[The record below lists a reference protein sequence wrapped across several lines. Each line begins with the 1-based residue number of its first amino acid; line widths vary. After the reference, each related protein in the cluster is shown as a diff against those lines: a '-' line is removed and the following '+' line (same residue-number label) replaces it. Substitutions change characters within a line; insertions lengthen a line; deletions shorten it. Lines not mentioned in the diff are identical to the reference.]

1 MLLLCYIT
9 SFVPEPSIS
18 FFISYDYMTLTIIG
32 ITYDVI
38 LYSFISKI
46 MKIKT
51 KLNRKW
57 KVKIKRKES

>member
-1 MLLLCYIT
+1 MLLPCYMT

-18 FFISYDYMTLTIIG
+18 FSISYDYMTLTIIG